1 MSEEPKIDV
10 EKQIAYWRDTALET
24 WKDVEHNMKG
34 ERIAFA
40 MFAAYLVIEKALKT
54 HVVKNTKKFPPM
66 VHNLISLAKLA
77 GLELTP
83 QQLQLFG
90 ELNPMNIEARYPGN
104 FGRLPDKR
112 QAQAIVKRTKVAL
125 EWLTNE
131 L

>member
-1 MSEEPKIDV
+1 
-10 EKQIAYWRDTALET
+10 
-24 WKDVEHNMKG
+24 MKG